1 MITDL
6 HQTIHQCL
14 LPLNVKRGITLHTS
28 QCIYSLKGRKQIVLQ
43 TVYNGLSENHL
54 DELVN

>member
-6 HQTIHQCL
+6 HQTIQQCL

-28 QCIYSLKGRKQIVLQ
+28 SLKGRKQIVLQ
-43 TVYNGLSENHL
+43 TVYNGLSETHL

>member
-14 LPLNVKRGITLHTS
+14 LPLNVKRGIS

-43 TVYNGLSENHL
+43 TVYNGLSETHL